1 MLAHHIMILFEL
13 LVDMDVWQ
21 VPNVLDAVL
30 IVLLLAFLNEV
41 AVFWALGLD

>member
-1 MLAHHIMILFEL
+1 MILFEL

-30 IVLLLAFLNEV
+30 IVLLLAFLDKV
-41 AVFWALGLD
+41 AVLWALGLH